1 MFATE
6 NIQYRLLKLIL
17 IIIKTIM
24 NIIALIL
31 TISIIISTM
40 IVEHLTEG
48 INGLSK
54 AIKIEEEDINS
65 IVTKK

>member
-1 MFATE
+1 
-6 NIQYRLLKLIL
+6 
-17 IIIKTIM
+17 M